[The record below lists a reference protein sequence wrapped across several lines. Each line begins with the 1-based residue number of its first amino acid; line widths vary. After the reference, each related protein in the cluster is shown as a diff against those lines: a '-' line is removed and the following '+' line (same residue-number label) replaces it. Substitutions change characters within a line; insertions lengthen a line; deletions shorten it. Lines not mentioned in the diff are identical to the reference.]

1 MQFVTSCISTTL
13 VLVLLGTVIF
23 LGLSAR
29 NLSVYVRENINFSLL
44 LSDELKES
52 ELVKLQDRLDHARY
66 IKATTYVSKEQA
78 LQEQT
83 EAMGTDPKE
92 FLGYNPFT
100 ASMEIRLHSA
110 YTNPDS
116 LAWITKELRAAEGVT
131 EIVYPEELMEAV
143 NTNLRRIGT
152 VLLAIAAL
160 LTLVSF
166 ALINNTVRLTL
177 YAQRFLI
184 HTMKLVGA
192 GWGFIRRPFL
202 LRSLWVGLLS
212 GILAN
217 AVLMGAA
224 WMLLDYE
231 PELVGVITTDVL
243 LWMAVSVLLFGLL
256 ITYLCAYLS
265 INKYL
270 RMRAGT
276 LYYL

>member
-1 MQFVTSCISTTL
+1 
-13 VLVLLGTVIF
+13 
-23 LGLSAR
+23 
-29 NLSVYVRENINFSLL
+29 
-44 LSDELKES
+44 
-52 ELVKLQDRLDHARY
+52 
-66 IKATTYVSKEQA
+66 
-78 LQEQT
+78 
-83 EAMGTDPKE
+83 
-92 FLGYNPFT
+92 
-100 ASMEIRLHSA
+100 
-110 YTNPDS
+110 
-116 LAWITKELRAAEGVT
+116 
-131 EIVYPEELMEAV
+131 
-143 NTNLRRIGT
+143 
-152 VLLAIAAL
+152 
-160 LTLVSF
+160 
-166 ALINNTVRLTL
+166 
-177 YAQRFLI
+177 
-184 HTMKLVGA
+184 MKLVGA

-224 WMLLDYE
+224 WTLLDYE